1 VPMPPQREL
10 LPALTPLR
18 FPAALIVFVVHAW
31 MMFKGADPLTFTL
44 PHFHLAAAVQF
55 FFLLSGFILT
65 YNYLNEFRA
74 PTKRGVWNFYV
85 ARLARVYPVHLLA
98 LLVAV
103 PYTVAMFVR
112 PGVAPGSWQYVLAH
126 LTLTNGFVPEA
137 SPGVLMFNASAWSL
151 STEVFL
157 YLMFPLLVP
166 LIAHGS
172 FGRRAFWTVVFLAP
186 WATVVTGLSSG
197 YEMPW
202 WLSPYR
208 FPPVRMADF
217 VFGVLLGA
225 AWRNRTAADGPSRFG
240 TARELFAVGT
250 LCVWAWV
257 MIRLTEGSKYL
268 WLMSWSGVYL
278 VPFVLCLRAF
288 ARGEGLL
295 SRVLT
300 TKVPTYLGEI
310 SFALYMLH
318 APVFGILVR
327 WGHRIGFPSWEWPV
341 QWAFAAAITFTLAAL
356 CYHLYEIPLRDRLR
370 KALSIKKP
378 KPPEAPPVVV
388 EEPPPEVRKAA

>member
-1 VPMPPQREL
+1 MPPQREL
-10 LPALTPLR
+10 LPAITPLR

-44 PHFHLAAAVQF
+44 PHYHLAAAVQF

-103 PYTVAMFVR
+103 PYTVAVFVK
-112 PGVAPGSWQYVLAH
+112 PGAVHGSWQYVLSH

-137 SPGVLMFNASAWSL
+137 SPGVLMFNASSWSL

-157 YLMFPLLVP
+157 YLIFPLVVP
-166 LIAHGS
+166 LVASGS
-172 FGRRAFWTVVFLAP
+172 FGRRAFWTVVLLAP
-186 WATVVTGLSSG
+186 WATAVTGLLCG

-217 VFGVLLGA
+217 VIGVLIGA
-225 AWRNRTAADGPSRFG
+225 AWRNRAPNAAPARFATG
-240 TARELFAVGT
+240 RELFAVGA
-250 LCVWAWV
+250 LLVWGWGF
-257 MIRLTEGSKYL
+257 IRLTENSPYL
-268 WLMSWSGVYL
+268 WLASWCGAYY
-278 VPFVLCLRAF
+278 VPFVLCLYAF

-295 SRVLT
+295 SRLLT

-318 APVFGILVR
+318 APVFGLLTR
-327 WGHRIGFPSWEWPV
+327 YGHKIGFPKWEWPV
-341 QWAFAAAITFTLAAL
+341 QWLFAAAITFTLAAL
-356 CYHLYEIPLRDRLR
+356 CYHLYEIPVRDRLR

-378 KPPEAPPVVV
+378 KPPEAPPVA
-388 EEPPPEVRKAA
+388 EEPPMRKAA

>member
-1 VPMPPQREL
+1 MPPQREL
-10 LPALTPLR
+10 LPAITPLR
-18 FPAALIVFVVHAW
+18 FPAALVVFVVHAW
-31 MMFKGADPLTFTL
+31 MMFKGPSNALPFEL
-44 PHFHLAAAVQF
+44 PHYHLAAAVQF

-65 YNYLNEFRA
+65 YNYLGEFRA

-98 LLVAV
+98 MLIAV
-103 PYTVAMFVR
+103 PYAIAMFVR
-112 PGVAPGSWQYVLAH
+112 PGVAPGAWQYVLAH

-157 YLMFPLLVP
+157 YLMFPLIVP
-166 LIAHGS
+166 LIASGS
-172 FGRRAFWTVVFLAP
+172 FARRAFWTVVLLAP
-186 WATVVTGLSSG
+186 WATAVTGLLSG

-217 VFGVLLGA
+217 VIGVLIGA
-225 AWRNRTAADGPSRFG
+225 AWRNRAPGAAPSRFATG
-240 TARELFAVGT
+240 RELFAVGA
-250 LCVWAWV
+250 LLVWGWV
-257 MIRLTEGSKYL
+257 FIGLTEKSKYL
-268 WLMSWSGVYL
+268 WVASWCGAYY
-278 VPFVLCLRAF
+278 VPFVLCLYAF

-318 APVFGILVR
+318 APLFGILVR
-327 WGHRIGFPSWEWPV
+327 WGHKIGFQKWEWPV
-341 QWAFAAAITFTLAAL
+341 QWLFAAAITFTLAAL
-356 CYHLYEIPLRDRLR
+356 CYHLYEIPVRDRLR

-378 KPPEAPPVVV
+378 KPPEAPPAVV
-388 EEPPPEVRKAA
+388 EEPPMRKAA

>member
-1 VPMPPQREL
+1 MPPQREL

-31 MMFKGADPLTFTL
+31 MMFRGPSNTFSFTL
-44 PHFHLAAAVQF
+44 PVHHFAAAVQF

-65 YNYLNEFRA
+65 YNYLSEFRA
-74 PTKRGVWNFYV
+74 PTRRGVWNFYV

-103 PYTVAMFVR
+103 PYTVAVIVR
-112 PGVAPGSWQYVLAH
+112 SGVVANPWPYVLSH
-126 LTLTNGFVPEA
+126 LTLTNGFVSEA
-137 SPGVLMFNASAWSL
+137 SRGVLMFNASAWSL

-166 LIAHGS
+166 LIASGS

-186 WATVVTGLSSG
+186 WAVVVSGMLSG

-202 WLSPYR
+202 WLSAYR
-208 FPPVRMADF
+208 FPPVRLADF
-217 VFGVLLGA
+217 VIGVLLGA
-225 AWRNRTAADGPSRFG
+225 AWRNRAPGAAPARFA

-250 LCVWAWV
+250 LLVWGWALV
-257 MIRLTEGSKYL
+257 RLTENWRYM
-268 WLMSWSGVYL
+268 WVVSWCGVYW

-295 SRVLT
+295 SRLLT

-318 APVFGILVR
+318 APIFGILTR
-327 WGHRIGFPSWEWPV
+327 WGHKIGFPSWEWPV
-341 QWAFAAAITFTLAAL
+341 QWLFAAAITFSLAAL

-378 KPPEAPPVVV
+378 KPPEAPPVAV
-388 EEPPPEVRKAA
+388 EEPPLRKAA